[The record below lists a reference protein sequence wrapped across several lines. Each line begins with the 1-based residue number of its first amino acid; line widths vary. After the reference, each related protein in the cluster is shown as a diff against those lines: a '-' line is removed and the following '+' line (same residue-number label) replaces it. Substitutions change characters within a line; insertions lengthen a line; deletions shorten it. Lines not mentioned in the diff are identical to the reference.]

1 MTGSSRNTPRAA
13 GPFRRRTARWL
24 GIALDFSR
32 QQVSGKNVRITSILT
47 GLNND
52 DGMGIKILPVLKSNE
67 YFNINNGGTSNIVSL
82 DYIGQDNDRRTNI
95 INIWIN
101 AKEEGS
107 SRSPNE
113 YDDFEAMYND
123 GWFDLGEIIIYNQE
137 KDTSNEK
144 NNIEFLETYYID
156 QDNKYVYDRKTS
168 DGKTYLKNVNY
179 PFNLI
184 QSGYEEI
191 GSSEVI
197 KDISVIREY
206 IVKIYDNMPYMQLQ
220 FKVKTQNCTD
230 SFIELAG
237 IY

>member
-1 MTGSSRNTPRAA
+1 MVYHYQSSNIQIENCYTNSYLNTASNNYPITNRGSCNRSYYVLQNVTHVSSD
-13 GPFRRRTARWL
+13 L

-82 DYIGQDNDRRTNI
+82 DYIGQNNDRRTNI

-179 PFNLI
+179 PLI
-184 QSGYEEI
+184 
-191 GSSEVI
+191 
-197 KDISVIREY
+197 
-206 IVKIYDNMPYMQLQ
+206 
-220 FKVKTQNCTD
+220 
-230 SFIELAG
+230 
-237 IY
+237 